1 MESNGLSLLTKRD
14 SDCVNQGLLP
24 QLLAMAEGY
33 RVAGDVRAAMDLYW
47 LIAEEHQETRQA
59 AIAREVLSDM
69 AAGYQ
74 RRRAP
79 YMARSIYERLLTP
92 RAVDA

>member
-1 MESNGLSLLTKRD
+1 MEPNGVSIVTNRD
-14 SDCVNQGLLP
+14 SDCANEGLLP
-24 QLLAMAEGY
+24 QLLAMAQGY

-47 LIAEEHQETRQA
+47 LIVEEHQETRQA
-59 AIAREVLSDM
+59 PIAREVLWDM

-79 YMARSIYERLLTP
+79 HMARSIYERLLTH
-92 RAVDA
+92 

>member
-1 MESNGLSLLTKRD
+1 MCTEMEPNGVTIVTKRN
-14 SDCVNQGLLP
+14 SDCEHQSLLP
-24 QLLAMAEGY
+24 QLLAMAQGY

-59 AIAREVLSDM
+59 AIAKEVLLDM

-79 YMARSIYERLLTP
+79 HMARSIYQRLLTH
-92 RAVDA
+92 

>member
-1 MESNGLSLLTKRD
+1 MEPNGVSIVTKRD

-24 QLLAMAEGY
+24 QLLAMAQGY

-47 LIAEEHQETRQA
+47 LLAEEHQETRQSA
-59 AIAREVLSDM
+59 MAREVLLDM

-79 YMARSIYERLLTP
+79 HMARSIYERLLIHQGS
-92 RAVDA
+92 

>member
-1 MESNGLSLLTKRD
+1 MEPNGVSVVTKRD
-14 SDCVNQGLLP
+14 SDCVNQSLLP
-24 QLLAMAEGY
+24 QLLAMAQGY

-59 AIAREVLSDM
+59 AIAREVLLDM
-69 AAGYQ
+69 AAGYR

-79 YMARSIYERLLTP
+79 HMARSIYERLLTN
-92 RAVDA
+92 